1 MYDSIKIL
9 LRGNTVI
16 IRGLREI
23 HIYKIERIAPSRFM
37 FGSIYR
43 GFPCMIVETVSDWG
57 EFDALQEAWQKIF
70 NIVVRRLNTLDKKYD
85 EEFGPDSH
93 IDIKSNFDEILID
106 YGSRNE
112 KRNWIQG
119 IDLRTFLENNGVY
132 PTNDQV
138 LDMINSMNTDNAR
151 DLGPHNLIL
160 NGHELLP
167 IDQDDKFDDVNTK
180 EKLKSFLI
188 QSGLL

>member
-1 MYDSIKIL
+1 MINY
-9 LRGNTVI
+9 
-16 IRGLREI
+16 GLR
-23 HIYKIERIAPSRFM
+23 
-37 FGSIYR
+37 
-43 GFPCMIVETVSDWG
+43 D
-57 EFDALQEAWQKIF
+57 
-70 NIVVRRLNTLDKKYD
+70 
-85 EEFGPDSH
+85 
-93 IDIKSNFDEILID
+93 
-106 YGSRNE
+106 E

-138 LDMINSMNTDNAR
+138 LDLINSMNVDNAR

-167 IDQDDKFDDVNTK
+167 IDQEDKLDDVNTK
-180 EKLKSFLI
+180 EKLKLFLI